1 MYAAHVD
8 SRWST
13 CSEIVIQKEQWK
25 GTEVYN
31 KLKYNNMYTVHVLS
45 IQHTCNVLLHINSTH
60 AHTCD
65 GL

>member
-13 CSEIVIQKEQWK
+13 CSEIVIQKEKWK
-25 GTEVYN
+25 GTEVYD

-45 IQHTCNVLLHINSTH
+45 IQHNVLLHINSTH